1 MDSESLRVAIVQGL
15 AASGPTEPTPGPRP
29 TLLSTKR
36 ELEAI
41 EHNRSRLDDPRAVRV
56 VQSVVGATTDGVFG
70 PDTVERI
77 ANLQTTKGVNVDGRI
92 EDATLAKIHEILVEQ
107 QAFDAIVRLF
117 IDYFDLVTTGALDVR
132 ARAVVMGPMGPLSGL
147 NVSATTGRSNSVVW
161 VSHASLSGFRSAAWA
176 IAHELAHTRR
186 AVLTGAGSQPANEF
200 EAYSEELLLDRL
212 PDSDSHLAT
221 NAKIAIG
228 YFEQLQGAERAAA
241 WPRFETLR
249 NLVLGRAAVIE
260 DDVVARY
267 RAQLPP

>member
-1 MDSESLRVAIVQGL
+1 M
-15 AASGPTEPTPGPRP
+15 
-29 TLLSTKR
+29 
-36 ELEAI
+36 
-41 EHNRSRLDDPRAVRV
+41 
-56 VQSVVGATTDGVFG
+56 
-70 PDTVERI
+70 
-77 ANLQTTKGVNVDGRI
+77 
-92 EDATLAKIHEILVEQ
+92 
-107 QAFDAIVRLF
+107 
-117 IDYFDLVTTGALDVR
+117 
-132 ARAVVMGPMGPLSGL
+132 
-147 NVSATTGRSNSVVW
+147 W